1 MNANDYQ
8 KLAMRTCPVD
18 KLSASEM
25 LVNAALG
32 ICGEGGE
39 VADLVKKHRFQG
51 HELDRERILKEF
63 GDVLWYVAEGCTSF
77 GVTLGEIME
86 MNIEKLRKRY
96 PDGFDADRSIHRE
109 EGDV

>member
-8 KLAMRTCPVD
+8 KLAMRTCPD
-18 KLSASEM
+18 LSGAEL
-25 LVNAALG
+25 LVNAILG

-39 VADLVKKHRFQG
+39 AADIMKKHLFQG
-51 HELDRERILKEF
+51 HELDRMHLASEF
-63 GDVLWYVAEGCTSF
+63 GDVLWYIAEGCTGLGMS
-77 GVTLGEIME
+77 LGEVME

-109 EGDV
+109 EDDI